1 MATNSCPVVV
11 ARDYCYDKEVQLQL
25 KGEWLFHRGGFT
37 IKDVD
42 GNDVFQVAGIAIAFK
57 QISSLLQNSSN
68 FWTQFSLLC
77 YTFMFLWHLCH

>member
-11 ARDYCYDKEVQLQL
+11 AKDYCYDKEVQLQL
-25 KGEWLFHRGGFT
+25 KGEWLFHCGGFT

-57 QISSLLQNSSN
+57 QISSFRHSSHC
-68 FWTQFSLLC
+68 FVILLC
-77 YTFMFLWHLCH
+77 FYGTYVIKSSR